1 MRKKFV
7 PRSRGFTLVELLVVI
22 AIIGILVGLLLPA
35 VQAAREAARRMQ
47 CSNNV
52 KQLTLATH
60 NFESAYK
67 RIPPGYL
74 GSKGD
79 VVYSTTPTTSPERRG
94 AQWIGHLVYLFPFME
109 QNALYQP
116 WSDLRNTDPTAAP
129 TGNTTTDGEK
139 FQFWINGATG
149 YDGDPSDIDTLWDWH
164 QYRVPSLLCPSDDA
178 YSNTAA
184 TMVILHTWGTG
195 NTGTVGGSGYGVPFS
210 ATLGRTNYLGNAGR
224 LGTTESAAWNVWKG
238 PFGNRTKTT
247 FGSISDG
254 TSNVLAFG
262 EAMGSFTDAARGS
275 GRTWSYSWTV
285 GPMPTAWGIGGAQP
299 YMYYK
304 YASRHTG
311 IITVSLMDGSVRSIS
326 TNMDNTTYQYI
337 SAMSDGN
344 TTTLND

>member
-1 MRKKFV
+1 MRRF
-7 PRSRGFTLVELLVVI
+7 RSGRARGFTLVELLVVI

-52 KQLTLATH
+52 KQLTLAAH

-67 RIPPGYL
+67 RLPPGYL

-79 VVYSTTPTTSPERRG
+79 VTASTAVTLTPERRG

-116 WSDLRNTDPTAAP
+116 WADLRNIDPTAAP

-139 FQFWINGATG
+139 FIFWSDGVTG
-149 YDGDPSDIDTLWDWH
+149 YDGDPTDIDTLWDWQ

-178 YSNTAA
+178 YSNTGA
-184 TMVILHTWGTG
+184 TSIWLHTFGTG
-195 NTGTVGGSGYGVPFS
+195 NTGTVTMTGYSVADGPL
-210 ATLGRTNYLGNAGR
+210 LGRTNYLGNAGR
-224 LGTTESAAWNVWKG
+224 LGTTESPAWNVWKG

-247 FGSISDG
+247 FGAISDG
-254 TSNVLAFG
+254 TSNVFAFG
-262 EAMGSFTDAARGS
+262 ETLGAFNDAVRGT
-275 GRTWSYSWTV
+275 GRTWSHTWLT
-285 GPMPTAWGIGGAQP
+285 GPMPTAWGIGGADPFQW
-299 YMYYK
+299 YK

-311 IITVSLMDGSVRSIS
+311 VITVSLMDGSVRSIS
-326 TNMDNTTYQYI
+326 TSIDNTTYQRV

-344 TTTLND
+344 VTTLND